1 MRPGGAHC
9 VEQPSTGGSPNTNA
23 RGAETS
29 RPTVLGSAGPASP
42 SKVARPDQL
51 TPAIAFRQGACLAGA
66 SLGAEIVGPAF
77 RTLYPP
83 LKPGGGSWPWLITTA
98 SLESSIGPSRMKIV
112 PSSSS

>member
-66 SLGAEIVGPAF
+66 SLGAEIVWAGLSNAVSAPEARGRLLALAYHHGF
-77 RTLYPP
+77 ARVL
-83 LKPGGGSWPWLITTA
+83 
-98 SLESSIGPSRMKIV
+98 
-112 PSSSS
+112 